1 MRIRHIYNKIIGL
14 YYKRKILKTGKKIG
28 KGLYLGGKSYVTN
41 NTILGD
47 HVNFNGMS
55 MSGKGKITIGNYFH
69 SGVGCQI
76 ITSFHNYEGEE
87 IPYDY
92 TYIDKDVDIGDFVWL
107 GNNVIIL
114 GGCTIGK
121 GAIIQ
126 AGSVVVNDIPDY
138 GIAGGHPAKVFKY
151 RNIEKFNKLEKE
163 HKYH

>member
-1 MRIRHIYNKIIGL
+1 M
-14 YYKRKILKTGKKIG
+14 
-28 KGLYLGGKSYVTN
+28 TN

-55 MSGKGKITIGNYFH
+55 MSGKGKIIIGNYFH

-87 IPYDY
+87 ITYDY

-121 GAIIQ
+121 GQ
-126 AGSVVVNDIPDY
+126 L
-138 GIAGGHPAKVFKY
+138 FK
-151 RNIEKFNKLEKE
+151 LVALL
-163 HKYH
+163 